1 MYNLICQV
9 ETFLRGMWR
18 FNWWGVGLSWLVF
31 VAGTLLVLSM
41 PDQYETKS
49 SFYVK
54 DTSVMEPILQGLAVQ
69 ADVAHHAYILSEA
82 ILSRSI
88 LEELVL
94 ETGLSERL
102 ENDGDVQGLVKYLQR
117 NIKITSERENLY
129 DIQYVDRDPQISF
142 QVVDLLL
149 NRFLHK
155 VLAGKLSDA
164 HVAEQFLE
172 KQIQVYEKRLVDSEK
187 ILSEFKKANIEE
199 MPSTN
204 QDYIQGLKFAQ
215 TELDNARI
223 NLRKAIGKRNEL
235 ARQIKGE
242 SPIVG
247 IVGFGT
253 PSQTHSSPTASQID
267 IIRKKLNEDLLKYTD
282 NHPTIVSGRETLAQL
297 EKQLAEEMKVSS
309 SGGST
314 SSSVVSA
321 NTKANPVYQSVLIG
335 LKRAETE
342 VATHQATVNE
352 YRRKV
357 ASLRNSLDGVSEVEA
372 ELSKLNRDYDVNK
385 SQYQELSRRLELAR
399 LSQEAEKNDDSIKFQ
414 IIDAPI
420 VPKHPIGPQRPL
432 FITAVLLLSIAIGA
446 GFALFLDQARP
457 VFLTTHH
464 LNRETSL
471 PVYGAVTLKL
481 SEEKLR
487 AERTTLAAFVLLV
500 VLMFGF
506 YSISVMKHEAGA
518 SLISSYVMK

>member
-18 FNWWGVGLSWLVF
+18 FNWWGVALSWIVF

-49 SFYVK
+49 TFYVK
-54 DTSVMEPILQGLAVQ
+54 DTSVMDPILHGLAVP

-117 NIKITSERENLY
+117 AIQITSERENLY
-129 DIQYVDRDPQISF
+129 DIQFTDRDPQISF

-155 VLAGKLSDA
+155 VLTGKLTDA
-164 HVAEQFLE
+164 HTAEIFIE
-172 KQIQVYEKRLVDSEK
+172 KQIAILEDRLDEAEKRLAD
-187 ILSEFKKANIEE
+187 FKKANIEE
-199 MPSTN
+199 MPGTN
-204 QDYIQGLKFAQ
+204 QDYFQSLKFAQ
-215 TELDNARI
+215 DELDAARI
-223 NLRKAIGKRNEL
+223 NLRKAVEKRNEL
-235 ARQIKGE
+235 SRQIKGE

-247 IVGFGT
+247 ITGFGT
-253 PSQTHSSPTASQID
+253 PAQAYSSATASQID
-267 IIRKKLNEDLLKYTD
+267 EIRDQLNSDLLKYTES
-282 NHPTIVSGRETLAQL
+282 HPKIVASRETLAQL
-297 EKQLAEEMKVSS
+297 EKQLAEEMKVKSS
-309 SGGST
+309 AG
-314 SSSVVSA
+314 V
-321 NTKANPVYQSVLIG
+321 NTNVNRDTKSNPVYQSVLIG
-335 LKRAETE
+335 LKKAETE

-372 ELSKLNRDYDVNK
+372 ELSKLNRDYDVTK
-385 SQYQELSRRLELAR
+385 TQYKELVKRLEMAR
-399 LSQEAEKNDDSIKFQ
+399 LSQEAEKSDDSIKFQ
-414 IIDAPI
+414 IIDPPI
-420 VPKHPIGPQRPL
+420 VPKQPIGPQRPL